1 MNRILGTDP
10 KGWIVLNAIQTP
22 DGTILHSKNLYDYKT
37 HKDKNG
43 KEYMVDGGMSYLRR
57 NAHNDYKELSKYYTD
72 LTHEEVI
79 DILEWGNAYDKDMK
93 RLPKVNFIKIKDM
106 TTDHI
111 QAILD
116 GNFCHN
122 PMYLKVFKDE
132 LERRSN
138 A

>member
-1 MNRILGTDP
+1 MNNIIGADP

-22 DGTILHSKNLYDYKT
+22 DGTILRSKNVHDYKT
-37 HKDKNG
+37 YKDKNG

-57 NAHNDYKELSKYYTD
+57 NAHKDYKELSKYYTD

-79 DILEWGNAYDKDMK
+79 DILEWGNNYDKNMK
-93 RLPKVNFIKIKDM
+93 RLPQTNFIKIKDM
-106 TTDHI
+106 NTDHI

-116 GNFCHN
+116 GNYCNN

-138 A
+138 S